1 MAHRPIIT
9 LTTDFGSTDHFVGA
23 MKGVI
28 LDIVPEAQIVDI
40 CHSVQ
45 AFDVLDGALTIS
57 QAYSYFPNR
66 TIHVVIVDPGVGTA
80 RRPILASSDKYH
92 FVAPDNGVLSLVY
105 ARERACMFGTSP
117 PNIISAAGQQHV
129 PWPRHFS
136 PVAAYLAKE
145 VNSLKFGD
153 EVEDYVRFS
162 APKPK
167 AVEENRVRGVVLKVD
182 RFGNLITNI
191 TPQDAPVLFGAEG
204 KTFKIVVGNARS
216 LKSTVPTPRARRER
230 SIGVL
235 GSMGFLE
242 IAANRGAAAQLTGAG
257 KGTDVTI
264 MLGDAPAAGKEA
276 RRTGEIS
283 WTFRCLLVNVGWM
296 IRSNRGSGEG
306 GRWLKVLGMLNEFQ
320 ARLFVADKALDQGRG
335 GISRMSAL
343 TGMSRTTITKAVA
356 ELTRP
361 GKLRFAVAGRIREW
375 GAGRKK
381 VEQADEQV
389 RRELKTNRGAEHS
402 GRSHECPA
410 LDESID
416 AVDGRR
422 VDAAGTPGERQDG
435 GAVLA
440 GNRL

>member
-1 MAHRPIIT
+1 LAHRPIIT
-9 LTTDFGSTDHFVGA
+9 LTTDFGSSDHFVGA

-28 LDIVPEAQIVDI
+28 LDILPEARIVDI

-105 ARERACMFGTSP
+105 AREQRMHVRHITSEHYFLQP
-117 PNIISAAGQQHV
+117 VSNTFHGRDIFA
-129 PWPRHFS
+129 

-145 VNSLKFGD
+145 VDSMKFGD

-167 AVEENRVRGVVLKVD
+167 AVDQNRVRGVVLKVD

-191 TPQDAPVLFGAEG
+191 TPQDVPMLFAAEG
-204 KTFKIVVGNARS
+204 KAFKIVVGNCEITKIHSAYAEGAPGE
-216 LKSTVPTPRARRER
+216 VM
-230 SIGVL
+230 GVL

-264 MLGDAPAAGKEA
+264 ILGEAAAAGK
-276 RRTGEIS
+276 
-283 WTFRCLLVNVGWM
+283 
-296 IRSNRGSGEG
+296 
-306 GRWLKVLGMLNEFQ
+306 
-320 ARLFVADKALDQGRG
+320 
-335 GISRMSAL
+335 
-343 TGMSRTTITKAVA
+343 
-356 ELTRP
+356 
-361 GKLRFAVAGRIREW
+361 
-375 GAGRKK
+375 GA
-381 VEQADEQV
+381 
-389 RRELKTNRGAEHS
+389 
-402 GRSHECPA
+402 
-410 LDESID
+410 
-416 AVDGRR
+416 
-422 VDAAGTPGERQDG
+422 
-435 GAVLA
+435 
-440 GNRL
+440 